1 MSASPF
7 FLNPASLAGQV
18 SAATYEHGLGV
29 YRNQLVLD
37 YALSAVNSQEWSLA
51 GAVQGSGR
59 EIYDVSVTVEASPQG
74 EVTYFNGDCSCPVG
88 HDCKHSVA
96 LAIKAAAKSGG
107 FQAFTSPTTPP
118 ATADKQRLNPQE
130 LQALQA
136 LKDAQ
141 KKLQNE
147 ARILREAQQAE
158 GKVGQWLDLFGPE
171 TATTVAT
178 YSSDAA
184 DHD

>member
-7 FLNPASLAGQV
+7 FLNPGSLAAQV
-18 SAATYEHGLGV
+18 SAVTYEQGLGV

-74 EVTYFNGDCSCPVG
+74 EVTYFNGDCSCPVR

-107 FQAFTSPTTPP
+107 FRAFTSPTTPP

-130 LQALQA
+130 LQELQA

-184 DHD
+184 DPD

>member
-18 SAATYEHGLGV
+18 SAVTYEHGLGV

-37 YALSAVNSQEWSLA
+37 YALSAVNSQEWSLT
-51 GAVQGSGR
+51 GAVQGGGR
-59 EIYDVSVTVEASPQG
+59 EIYDVSVTFEASPQG

-107 FQAFTSPTTPP
+107 FRAFTSPTTPP
-118 ATADKQRLNPQE
+118 ATSDKQRLNPQE
-130 LQALQA
+130 LQA

-147 ARILREAQQAE
+147 ARVLREAQQTE

-184 DHD
+184 DHV